1 MQKPTSDARLYSW
14 AHRVLNAPRAK
25 RAKKA
30 GVAVLAA
37 CAFLST
43 ALPAH
48 AQYRPRPLNDP
59 ATGEKFHIEG
69 EVAYWTP
76 SADIS
81 IASAGFNI
89 PGSTIDLKRDLG
101 VTDQHFPAL
110 SLQLRPAQRHHFRL
124 QYIPIL
130 YEGKDARIPRDLV
143 FNGIRY
149 PTNIPVNSTL
159 DWKAYR
165 FGYQYDFIV
174 KNRGFGGFIMEAK
187 YTDVRAELT
196 TPLARE
202 FARERAPIPALGGI
216 ARVYVVPN
224 ISITGEV
231 TGFKIP
237 DSVNGRYNAHYVDID
252 AYGTINFTD
261 NIGVKAGYR
270 SLDLGYLIKTDSGS
284 FVLQGLYFGAV
295 LRY

>member
-174 KNRGFGGFIMEAK
+174 KNRGFGGFIME
-187 YTDVRAELT
+187 
-196 TPLARE
+196 
-202 FARERAPIPALGGI
+202 
-216 ARVYVVPN
+216 
-224 ISITGEV
+224 V

>member
-1 MQKPTSDARLYSW
+1 MQKPTIRTRLYSW
-14 AHRVLNAPRAK
+14 NAKGAK
-25 RAKKA
+25 
-30 GVAVLAA
+30 AA
-37 CAFLST
+37 EKRGFALFATFALLMM

-69 EVAYWTP
+69 EASYWTP
-76 SADIS
+76 SADITF
-81 IASAGFNI
+81 ASEGLGI
-89 PGSTIDLKRDLG
+89 PGTSIDLKRDLG
-101 VTDQHFPAL
+101 VTDQRVPAL
-110 SLQLRPAQRHHFRL
+110 SLQLRPARSHHFRF
-124 QYIPIL
+124 QYLPIE
-130 YEGKDARIPRDLV
+130 YSATTTISHDLV

-149 PTNIPVNSTL
+149 PTNIPVNSSL
-159 DWKAYR
+159 DWKTYR

-187 YTDVRAELT
+187 YTDVRAELDS
-196 TPLARE
+196 PFRRE
-202 FARERAPIPALGGI
+202 FTRQRAPIPALGGI

-231 TGFKIP
+231 TGFMIP
-237 DSVNGRYNAHYVDID
+237 DSIDNRYQAHYVDID
-252 AYGTINFTD
+252 VYGTINFTD
-261 NIGVKAGYR
+261 QIGVKAGYR
-270 SLDLGYLIKTDSGS
+270 SLDLGYVIKKDTGN